1 VDIFGCENPGIYVK
15 MGVSVIERRNRFR
28 KVKNFSAMYP
38 VIQLSLYR
46 NKEHIAWKFRF
57 RGSNVQMW
65 YSFRCTTRVNED
77 SGDRRFGGCLNA
89 GMGLRIRIT
98 NRMVTSEQRIR
109 TPMEPIAWEFAY
121 AKQLAYVITLTCYH
135 IMHN

>member
-1 VDIFGCENPGIYVK
+1 MDIFGCENPGIYVK

-38 VIQLSLYR
+38 VI
-46 NKEHIAWKFRF
+46 
-57 RGSNVQMW
+57 
-65 YSFRCTTRVNED
+65 CTTRVNED

-89 GMGLRIRIT
+89 GMGLRIGIT

-109 TPMEPIAWEFAY
+109 TPMEPIARKFAD
-121 AKQLAYVITLTCYH
+121 AKQLA
-135 IMHN
+135 

>member
-1 VDIFGCENPGIYVK
+1 MDIFGCESPGVYVK

-38 VIQLSLYR
+38 VI
-46 NKEHIAWKFRF
+46 
-57 RGSNVQMW
+57 
-65 YSFRCTTRVNED
+65 CTTRVNED

-109 TPMEPIAWEFAY
+109 TPMEPIARKFAD

-135 IMHN
+135 IMHNEKYSDERKQYRDHKII